1 VRPARPRV
9 RRRRARP
16 AGRAGCPDHAYMGRP
31 IPPLSQ
37 SSPSTAAY
45 RSGRPRWWH
54 RRRTAR
60 SLRGPGPPRRRWA
73 WLVWLLVALLVL
85 VVAGVAVGAWLY
97 VSAGRQ
103 LRHMDALGDYPGR
116 PSAGKGTN
124 WLLIG
129 SDSRTA
135 LTPQQR
141 RDLHVG
147 NNDVRNTDTI
157 MVLHYGDHGPTLV
170 SLPRDSYVPIPGH
183 GNRKINE
190 AFADGGPQLLTRTV
204 EQATGLRIDHYAEV
218 NFLGF
223 VRVVDALDGV
233 RLCLDKPLRDERS
246 GADFPAGCRRMNGT
260 QALAYV
266 RARYADPEGD
276 LGRVKRQRQL
286 LGAVADEMASPDIL
300 LDPTRLQRVLDTSLA
315 ALRVDDGTDMARV
328 LDMGWS
334 MKQIAGGE
342 GHATT
347 VPVMRPGVMVNGV
360 GSVLRW
366 DETGARRLFQALRAD
381 DRIPTSDTK

>member
-1 VRPARPRV
+1 
-9 RRRRARP
+9 
-16 AGRAGCPDHAYMGRP
+16 MGRL

-37 SSPSTAAY
+37 SSPSTTAY
-45 RSGRPRWWH
+45 RARRARWWH
-54 RRRTAR
+54 GRRAAG

-73 WLVWLLVALLVL
+73 WLVWFLVTLLVL
-85 VVAGVAVGAWLY
+85 VVAVVAVAAWLY
-97 VSAGRQ
+97 ISAGRQ

-116 PSAGKGTN
+116 PSAGRGTN

-157 MVLHYGDHGPTLV
+157 MVLHYGDHGPSLV

-183 GNRKINE
+183 GSRKINE

-223 VRVVDALDGV
+223 VQVVDALDGV

-286 LGAVADEMASPDIL
+286 LGAVADEMASPDVL

-315 ALRVDDGTDMARV
+315 ALTVDDGTDMARV

-342 GHATT
+342 GSATT
-347 VPVMRPGVMVNGV
+347 VPVTRPGVMVSGV
-360 GSVLRW
+360 GSVLQW
-366 DETGARRLFQALRAD
+366 DEPGARRLFQALRAD
-381 DRIPTSDTK
+381 DRTPTSGNK